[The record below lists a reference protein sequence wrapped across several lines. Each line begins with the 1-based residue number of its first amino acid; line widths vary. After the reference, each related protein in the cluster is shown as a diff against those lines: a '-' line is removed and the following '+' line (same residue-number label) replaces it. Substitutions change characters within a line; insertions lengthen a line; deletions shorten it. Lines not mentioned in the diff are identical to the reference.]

1 MVAQAG
7 AEPVVSTAATG
18 TAGTTTGAGDVHT
31 GVFLAALL
39 RGASPVHAA
48 RDANAVA
55 AGWVAAGS
63 YGG

>member
-1 MVAQAG
+1 
-7 AEPVVSTAATG
+7 
-18 TAGTTTGAGDVHT
+18 
-31 GVFLAALL
+31 VFLAALL
-39 RGASPVHAA
+39 RGEAPLQAA